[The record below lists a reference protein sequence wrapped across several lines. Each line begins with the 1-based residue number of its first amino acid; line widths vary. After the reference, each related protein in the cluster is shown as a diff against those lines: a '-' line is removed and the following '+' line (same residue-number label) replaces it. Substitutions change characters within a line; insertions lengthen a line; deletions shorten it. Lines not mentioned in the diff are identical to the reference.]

1 MHLNRFLWILW
12 LPAMLAAALPA
23 LGLDARSLT
32 RLNQAGV
39 SSATLELIVKERT
52 IETAA
57 FTVEELLALKA
68 AGIGEAALQA
78 LIREGSFMKD
88 REPVVYGRE
97 LDSLRLAT
105 VEDIVRLKKAGMSDE
120 VLQAIIAASRRDAD
134 VERDRALKQLQEMG
148 VWVESPR

>member
-23 LGLDARSLT
+23 LGLDAKSLT

>member
-1 MHLNRFLWILW
+1 
-12 LPAMLAAALPA
+12 LPA
-23 LGLDARSLT
+23 LGLDAKSLA

-39 SSATLELIVKERT
+39 SNATLELIVKERT

-68 AGIGEAALQA
+68 AGIGEDALQA

>member
-1 MHLNRFLWILW
+1 MLFNTFLWVLW

-23 LGLDARSLT
+23 LGLDAKSLT

-68 AGIGEAALQA
+68 AGIGEDALQA

-134 VERDRALKQLQEMG
+134 VERDRALRQLQEMG
-148 VWVESPR
+148 VWVESPK

>member
-134 VERDRALKQLQEMG
+134 VERDRALRQLQEMG

>member
-1 MHLNRFLWILW
+1 MLFNRFLWVLW

-23 LGLDARSLT
+23 LGLDAKSLT

-134 VERDRALKQLQEMG
+134 VERDRALRQLQEMG
-148 VWVESPR
+148 VWVESPK

>member
-1 MHLNRFLWILW
+1 
-12 LPAMLAAALPA
+12 
-23 LGLDARSLT
+23 
-32 RLNQAGV
+32 
-39 SSATLELIVKERT
+39 
-52 IETAA
+52 
-57 FTVEELLALKA
+57 
-68 AGIGEAALQA
+68 
-78 LIREGSFMKD
+78 MKD

-134 VERDRALKQLQEMG
+134 VERDRALRQLQEMG

>member
-1 MHLNRFLWILW
+1 MHLNRLLWILW

-23 LGLDARSLT
+23 LGLDAKSLT

-78 LIREGSFMKD
+78 LIQEGSFMKD

>member
-1 MHLNRFLWILW
+1 MLFNRFLWVLW

-23 LGLDARSLT
+23 LGLDAKSLT

>member
-1 MHLNRFLWILW
+1 MHFNRFLWILW
-12 LPAMLAAALPA
+12 LPAMLAAAVPA
-23 LGLDARSLT
+23 CGLDGKSIARLK
-32 RLNQAGV
+32 QAGV
-39 SSATLELIVKERT
+39 SNTTLELIVKERT

-57 FTVEELLALKA
+57 FTVDEILALKA

-120 VLQAIIAASRRDAD
+120 VLQAIVAASRRDAD
-134 VERDRALKQLQEMG
+134 VERDRALNLLREMG

>member
-1 MHLNRFLWILW
+1 MHLNRLLWILW

-23 LGLDARSLT
+23 LGLDAKSLT

>member
-1 MHLNRFLWILW
+1 MLFNRFLWVLW

-23 LGLDARSLT
+23 LGLDAKSLT

-68 AGIGEAALQA
+68 AGIGEDALQA

-134 VERDRALKQLQEMG
+134 VERDRALRQLQEMG
-148 VWVESPR
+148 VWVESPK

>member
-1 MHLNRFLWILW
+1 MHLNRFLWVLW

-23 LGLDARSLT
+23 LGLDAKSLT

-39 SSATLELIVKERT
+39 SNATLELIVKERT

-68 AGIGEAALQA
+68 AGIGEDALQA

-134 VERDRALKQLQEMG
+134 VERDRALRQLQEMG

>member
-1 MHLNRFLWILW
+1 MHLNRLLWILW

>member
-1 MHLNRFLWILW
+1 MHLNRLLWILW

-23 LGLDARSLT
+23 LGLDAKSLA

-39 SSATLELIVKERT
+39 SNATLELIVKERT

-57 FTVEELLALKA
+57 FTLEELLALKA
-68 AGIGEAALQA
+68 AGIGEDALQA

>member
-23 LGLDARSLT
+23 LGLDAKSLT

-134 VERDRALKQLQEMG
+134 VERDRALRQLQEMG